1 MPGKQLN
8 RAVEQLNASISQ
20 CEQALVMARMAL
32 EDLSNDTLVKHKQPL
47 LLASEKRL
55 KFLFI
60 IKYKS
65 NESLTRKPEPESTV
79 N

>member
-8 RAVEQLNASISQ
+8 RAVEQLNATISQ

-55 KFLFI
+55 KFL
-60 IKYKS
+60 
-65 NESLTRKPEPESTV
+65 TGRKTKK
-79 N
+79 